1 MGEAEGQDAGSG
13 LKAQWGVTDPQAPKA
28 GDAGSGEQGS
38 RFREEFEAAVASIN
52 ESLQSVKT
60 SAEAAQ
66 HQAMDDLRQQL
77 VAQFQRTL
85 GKVDPANPAQAQADI
100 DSVLGA
106 AQALKSRAT
115 STAQEAT
122 AALAKWQERAAEFE
136 AGVAQVVEMN
146 DGGYAKAAPFQAVA
160 DAIRARVD
168 GRKITEALA
177 SVDRF
182 LQPLASAYADYQKQK
197 SADAPGLFGSIANA
211 VSGAVDEAA
220 GVVGGVAD
228 GAAKAV
234 GKAADVVGDVADG
247 AAKAVGKAADVVGGV
262 ADGAAKAVG
271 KAADQVRG
279 VAAQVA
285 GQAADAA
292 VGAVHAAGEAVIGAA
307 NTVGDSADSVGGDV
321 GEVYGAAMGAEL
333 GGVIGGVKGLVKGS
347 AKGAVAG
354 PVGAG
359 AGGVVAGAMG
369 ALEGGAQGESFGQAA
384 GGDAGEF
391 IGGKI
396 AGAAR
401 WVAGAVGAAMGKPP
415 AVPPASLQDRP
426 RSGAP
431 ITAKPPVDFKP
442 VKGADGKTLQVG
454 QAANGSVTLLA
465 PPPKIETITFS
476 GGGGKGAALPGA
488 VRALEDSGVLK
499 DVKTVTGAS
508 VGSMTAA
515 LVAGGITAD
524 EFEEIGNREGCPT
537 RSRGARACPRHSSTA
552 ACPATGPRT
561 SCARSCRAA

>member
-28 GDAGSGEQGS
+28 GDPGSGEQGS

-66 HQAMDDLRQQL
+66 HQAMDGLRQQL

-168 GRKITEALA
+168 GRKIAEALA

-234 GKAADVVGDVADG
+234 GKA
-247 AAKAVGKAADVVGGV
+247 VGKAADVVGGV

-292 VGAVHAAGEAVIGAA
+292 VGAVHAAGNAVIGAA
-307 NTVGDSADSVGGDV
+307 NSVGDSADSVGGDV

-347 AKGAVAG
+347 AKAPSPGPWARVPGCRGRGDGRAG
-354 PVGAG
+354 RRRPGR
-359 AGGVVAGAMG
+359 VV
-369 ALEGGAQGESFGQAA
+369 
-384 GGDAGEF
+384 
-391 IGGKI
+391 
-396 AGAAR
+396 
-401 WVAGAVGAAMGKPP
+401 
-415 AVPPASLQDRP
+415 RP
-426 RSGAP
+426 GRRRRCG
-431 ITAKPPVDFKP
+431 
-442 VKGADGKTLQVG
+442 
-454 QAANGSVTLLA
+454 
-465 PPPKIETITFS
+465 
-476 GGGGKGAALPGA
+476 
-488 VRALEDSGVLK
+488 
-499 DVKTVTGAS
+499 
-508 VGSMTAA
+508 
-515 LVAGGITAD
+515 
-524 EFEEIGNREGCPT
+524 
-537 RSRGARACPRHSSTA
+537 
-552 ACPATGPRT
+552 
-561 SCARSCRAA
+561 